1 MELLEKIAGR
11 FGGFAKRI
19 VGARFLVGREI
30 HAGVCEIQLVEMAI
44 SALKKMGGR
53 IGFHHGRRR
62 RLSSRSV
69 AGILRGNTERRERT
83 SQQQG
88 RGEPRSMGAQFV
100 QLASSSGKPSPDS
113 SLACNRH

>member
-19 VGARFLVGREI
+19 VRARILVGREI
-30 HAGVCEIQLVEMAI
+30 HAGVYEIQFVEMAI
-44 SALKKMGGR
+44 SALKKMRGR
-53 IGFHHGRRR
+53 IGFHHGSLL
-62 RLSSRSV
+62 RLSSRSI
-69 AGILRGNTERRERT
+69 GDILRGNTERRERT

-88 RGEPRSMGAQFV
+88 RGDRQSMGAQFV

-113 SLACNRH
+113 SVACNRH

>member
-11 FGGFAKRI
+11 LGGFAKRI

-30 HAGVCEIQLVEMAI
+30 QAGVCEIQFVEMAI
-44 SALKKMGGR
+44 SALKIMRGR
-53 IGFHHGRRR
+53 IGFHHGRLLRF
-62 RLSSRSV
+62 SSRSIG
-69 AGILRGNTERRERT
+69 GILCENTARRERT

-88 RGEPRSMGAQFV
+88 RGDPHSMGAPFV
-100 QLASSSGKPSPDS
+100 LSASSSGKSPPDS